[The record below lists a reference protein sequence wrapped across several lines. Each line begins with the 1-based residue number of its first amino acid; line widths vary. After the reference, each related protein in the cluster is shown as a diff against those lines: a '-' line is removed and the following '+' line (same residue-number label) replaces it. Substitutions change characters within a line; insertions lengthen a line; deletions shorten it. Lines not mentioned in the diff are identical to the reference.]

1 MVKSIS
7 NQTSQ
12 WCTLSAQHVLMAWI
26 ERSECCH
33 SEKHRRPS
41 NKGSYGAWYRPLL
54 RRWWFWCEW
63 EQNSPNWDRNAI
75 RRGKIG
81 VGGQRATF
89 TQYWFCSLS
98 LKERELVTEADE
110 WCPFVLH
117 STCLFWQWR
126 QHKAFFFP
134 PFFFNLWS
142 FVSGTHAHCPQFGQK
157 GLQHGYVEGQYMTL
171 IKEFGLFS
179 SNRASKHTKNQN
191 PRKGF
196 WISPMS
202 FTPELISTK
211 YWPSGSEKGACVEM
225 NTEDR
230 HLGWESVPHSHQLC
244 QQLVKLSNPTPKEH
258 FWLTD
263 AVEGA

>member
-1 MVKSIS
+1 MAKSIS

-12 WCTLSAQHVLMAWI
+12 WCTLSAQNDLMAWI

-98 LKERELVTEADE
+98 LKEQELVTEADE

-126 QHKAFFFP
+126 QHKAVFFF
-134 PFFFNLWS
+134 LL
-142 FVSGTHAHCPQFGQK
+142 
-157 GLQHGYVEGQYMTL
+157 LQSLVLCRRHPRSL
-171 IKEFGLFS
+171 S
-179 SNRASKHTKNQN
+179 SVWTERATT
-191 PRKGF
+191 R
-196 WISPMS
+196 
-202 FTPELISTK
+202 LCR
-211 YWPSGSEKGACVEM
+211 GAIHDLDQRVW
-225 NTEDR
+225 D
-230 HLGWESVPHSHQLC
+230 VFQHQ
-244 QQLVKLSNPTPKEH
+244 SI
-258 FWLTD
+258 
-263 AVEGA
+263 